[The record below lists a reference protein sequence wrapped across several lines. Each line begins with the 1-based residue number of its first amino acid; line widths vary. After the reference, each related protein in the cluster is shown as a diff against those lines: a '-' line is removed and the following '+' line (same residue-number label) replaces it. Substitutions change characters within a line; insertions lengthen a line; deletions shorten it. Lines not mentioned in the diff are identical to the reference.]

1 MSALIL
7 KDFYVL
13 WRQMRLFLL
22 LLLVFSAI
30 PGSFNSTFVV
40 VYAAMLPYTALA
52 YDERS
57 KWDQLAAVMPYSTRD
72 IVLGKYVFGWLCI
85 GAAAVLSL
93 LFQAV
98 LALLGSRAFAPAM
111 MALAALGG
119 LCILAIS
126 LPVMF
131 RFGVEK
137 GRLMMFL
144 IIFLVCGSAGALS
157 SIAVSVDH
165 TAGGLSGPFAALM
178 AVLPIAAAALTAV
191 SVPLSMKFYARRQ
204 A

>member
-1 MSALIL
+1 MKALIL
-7 KDFYVL
+7 KDIYVI
-13 WRQMRLFLL
+13 WRQMKYFLVMIL
-22 LLLVFSAI
+22 IFSAL
-30 PGSFNSTFVV
+30 PSGFNNAFAV

-111 MALAALGG
+111 MAMAALGG

-137 GRLMMFL
+137 GRMAMFL
-144 IIFLVCGSAGALS
+144 VIFLVCGTAGAIA
-157 SIAVSVDH
+157 SIA
-165 TAGGLSGPFAALM
+165 ASGDAAKFASQGAAL
-178 AVLPIAAAALTAV
+178 VILLIAAVVLTAV
-191 SVPLSMKFYARRQ
+191 SIPRSQRFYRKQ
-204 A
+204 MG